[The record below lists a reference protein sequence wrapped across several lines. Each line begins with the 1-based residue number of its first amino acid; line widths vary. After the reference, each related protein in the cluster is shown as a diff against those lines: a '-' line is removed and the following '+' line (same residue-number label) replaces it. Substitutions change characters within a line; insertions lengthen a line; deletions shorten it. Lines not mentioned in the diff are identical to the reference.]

1 MSFSARLGHF
11 VLFVVLTIATL
22 GVYPLYFMVSTTREN
37 NQVLK
42 EIRDLL
48 SSPTRVETRSAERGE
63 L

>member
-1 MSFSARLGHF
+1 MSFSERLGHF
-11 VLFVVLTIATL
+11 VLFVVLTIVTL

-42 EIRDLL
+42 EIRDIL
-48 SSPTRVETRSAERGE
+48 SSSARAEDRPAKREE

>member
-1 MSFSARLGHF
+1 MSFAERLGRF
-11 VLFVVLTIATL
+11 VLSVVPTIAAL
-22 GVYPLYFMVSTTREN
+22 GVYPLYFMVSTTRGN

-48 SSPTRVETRSAERGE
+48 SSPTRVEARSAERGE

>member
-11 VLFVVLTIATL
+11 VLFVVPTIATL

>member
-48 SSPTRVETRSAERGE
+48 SSPTRVEARSAEGGE